1 MSVEGYT
8 IFTYLKSWDIGE
20 SAEDGSGK
28 TQVFPGSLRKVKK
41 WLNTTMDE
49 QSLYDLLISYLTVNE
64 SDKLPSSKDFDCQVS
79 DFEEIDEIESEG
91 ESEEGQEEG
100 EQDSQGEE
108 REESEEEIGIV
119 ELTAKSSEV
128 SLKDLSSDSEGE
140 KQVLSEDE
148 ELPAK
153 RRKIDTSCLVM

>member
-1 MSVEGYT
+1 VEGYT

-20 SAEDGSGK
+20 SAEDGRGK

-41 WLNTTMDE
+41 WLNTTMNE
-49 QSLYDLLISYLTVNE
+49 QPLYDLLIGYLTVNE

-79 DFEEIDEIESEG
+79 DFEEIEEIESEG
-91 ESEEGQEEG
+91 ESEEDQEE
-100 EQDSQGEE
+100 
-108 REESEEEIGIV
+108 EEEIGIV
-119 ELTAKSSEV
+119 ELTVKSSEV

-153 RRKIDTSCLVM
+153 RRKLDTSSSCLVM